1 MNLRNCIGTT
11 NIGFLK
17 RVGLETTT
25 WVWGPMWLPHPLPLH
40 ANGTYGEAL
49 SDSLIWS
56 QAKKLYWDKRSV
68 ESYHIDTGSR
78 RELWN
83 LETSRERRMT
93 LRNQMSR
100 NSRKLLK
107 RKSEM
112 GHCNSPPPREENRVF
127 LDTERKG
134 WLCLPLLPN
143 FYCLLIHWAQRPRPW
158 QPGGLWSIT
167 SSLLGLDS
175 DCKRRP
181 TRATPTTWAV
191 QLLSP

>member
-1 MNLRNCIGTT
+1 MECIAISFSRWSSQPRAIVDRCFTIWATREVQVMGNTHSNLRHFFMLLFI
-11 NIGFLK
+11 
-17 RVGLETTT
+17 VY
-25 WVWGPMWLPHPLPLH
+25 PHRWYL
-40 ANGTYGEAL
+40 
-49 SDSLIWS
+49 DDI
-56 QAKKLYWDKRSV
+56 
-68 ESYHIDTGSR
+68 
-78 RELWN
+78 
-83 LETSRERRMT
+83 
-93 LRNQMSR
+93 
-100 NSRKLLK
+100 LLK